1 MIKTELLN
9 SLKEKIK
16 TGEIVTNEVPVAV
29 ALNSIKNQIKT
40 MIAQGWSYDDLAEV
54 YSRELQT
61 EISVKDIRGTIGNK
75 PQKMSKHPVK
85 KASPAPAEPEHP
97 DTAPPAPL
105 NNKNETEQ
113 QEKELEEKKAPVE
126 KKRSFFA

>member
-97 DTAPPAPL
+97 VADPPAPP

-113 QEKELEEKKAPVE
+113 HEKELEEKKAPVE

>member
-75 PQKMSKHPVK
+75 PHKMSKHSVK
-85 KASPAPAEPEHP
+85 KASPAPAEPEHL
-97 DTAPPAPL
+97 DTNTPVAV
-105 NNKNETEQ
+105 NNKNVTAH